1 MKRIIKITLITIV
14 AVITVVVTLLN
25 SQPVKVNL
33 YFAHF
38 DLDLLVV
45 VVVCLIAGALLGMVA
60 AFGKLVSLK
69 KDILRRDKKI
79 RTMEKE
85 VENLRSLP
93 LKDDR

>member
-1 MKRIIKITLITIV
+1 MKRIIKIILITFV
-14 AVITVVVTLLN
+14 TAITVTFTLLN
-25 SQPVKVNL
+25 SQPVKINL
-33 YFAHF
+33 YVVHF

-45 VVVCLIAGALLGMVA
+45 VVICLIAGALLGVVA

-93 LKDDR
+93 IKDDR